1 MEGESSSGRQA
12 VLASPADQRRDARF
26 KVNSSATHTVKVILG
41 HAELNMDCVDYS
53 PFGLGLRVRVS
64 PDLPLLSI
72 GELVDLDC
80 DFAGSRFRARG
91 SVANTRVE
99 RTGDGDFVRLGI
111 VLSRSAEVV
120 RPAHIKRRSAR
131 IQMNE
136 SLSPMVMVSDE
147 LRFGAPIF
155 AKLTD
160 VSQGGMRLVIDR
172 HPLPFLEKQRHW
184 FEILL
189 PAFGHCRV
197 FCRIAYV
204 RRDGQSSRYVVGC
217 EFIDGGEEDR
227 RLILEDWLFYCN
239 FWLQIDD
246 IRSAGF
252 ELKHLSSADERYRVL
267 LSAVSYSYTS
277 NSSDQSENESTVGEG
292 QVTASSWSERFE
304 ITVGSG
310 TDVLRMSAAFSER
323 EQLLLIESIESHNA
337 PFLAVCSVWK
347 ALVVFAST
355 HQIVDLDIAAGQTL
369 TDFVRVSFGSGEQ
382 DGKMI
387 NFKVDDLLAGD
398 ELDWRI
404 WRRIYKDVRRKSSIK
419 LPEPDSFFRKVL
431 LI

>member
-1 MEGESSSGRQA
+1 M
-12 VLASPADQRRDARF
+12 
-26 KVNSSATHTVKVILG
+26 
-41 HAELNMDCVDYS
+41 
-53 PFGLGLRVRVS
+53 
-64 PDLPLLSI
+64 
-72 GELVDLDC
+72 
-80 DFAGSRFRARG
+80 
-91 SVANTRVE
+91 
-99 RTGDGDFVRLGI
+99 
-111 VLSRSAEVV
+111 
-120 RPAHIKRRSAR
+120 
-131 IQMNE
+131 
-136 SLSPMVMVSDE
+136 
-147 LRFGAPIF
+147 
-155 AKLTD
+155 
-160 VSQGGMRLVIDR
+160 
-172 HPLPFLEKQRHW
+172 
-184 FEILL
+184 
-189 PAFGHCRV
+189 
-197 FCRIAYV
+197 
-204 RRDGQSSRYVVGC
+204 
-217 EFIDGGEEDR
+217 
-227 RLILEDWLFYCN
+227 
-239 FWLQIDD
+239 QIDD

-404 WRRIYKDVRRKSSIK
+404 WRRIYKDVRRRVQSSCPSRIRFS
-419 LPEPDSFFRKVL
+419 ERFY
-431 LI
+431 